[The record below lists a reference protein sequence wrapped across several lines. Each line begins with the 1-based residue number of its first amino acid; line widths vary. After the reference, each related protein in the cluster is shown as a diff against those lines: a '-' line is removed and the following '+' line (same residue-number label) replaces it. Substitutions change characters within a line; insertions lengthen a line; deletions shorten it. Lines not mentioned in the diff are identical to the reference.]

1 MDKPQHDVAA
11 LLAEADELPNP
22 QKSMLTHNERAL
34 IEFCQRL
41 AAALRLH
48 ARKES

>member
-22 QKSMLTHNERAL
+22 QKSLLTHNEREL
-34 IEFCQRL
+34 IELCQRL
-41 AAALRLH
+41 AAALR
-48 ARKES
+48 ACTKKED